1 MIKEIY
7 VDLNAHGDM
16 ADITDKVRKFV
27 KESGVRE
34 GAVLVFNVGSTGAIT
49 TIEYEPGLR
58 KDFPRIMDK
67 IAPYGEHYEH
77 HKTWGDD
84 NGSSHVKASI
94 VGPSIVVPFKD
105 GELLLGTWQQIVVV
119 NFDTRP
125 RRRKVILQILKAYS
139 FAGDSQQ

>member
-1 MIKEIY
+1 MIREIY

-16 ADITDKVRKFV
+16 ADITDEVRRFV
-27 KESGVRE
+27 RESGVRE

-49 TIEYEPGLR
+49 TIEFEPGLR
-58 KDFPRIMDK
+58 KDFPRVMDR

-125 RRRKVILQILKAYS
+125 RRRRVILQILRAYE
-139 FAGDSQQ
+139 